1 MITPGTRIAHYDVL
15 ATIGAGG
22 MGEVYRAKDTL
33 LGREVALKVLP
44 EIFAADPDRRARFQR
59 EAKTLAALNHP
70 NIAAI
75 HGLAEA
81 PNVSALVLELVDGET
96 LADRIDRGPIP
107 LDETLAIATQ
117 IAAALGAAHE
127 RGIVHRD
134 LKPANVKLTHTGA
147 VKVLDFGLA
156 KLVEAGGNA
165 TAGLSAPPASQS
177 PALVTEIG
185 VPIGTTA
192 YMSPEQVR
200 GQAVDKRTDIWAFG
214 CVLYEML
221 TATRAIDGDTVSDT
235 LSNVLTRQ
243 PDLTRVPASVRP
255 LLRSCL
261 EQDAR
266 RRLRDIGDYWRL
278 LEEPALVRPQRNHL
292 PWATAAIA
300 IVVAALALLWNWSRT
315 PLPQEAPSA
324 PAVRIALDLGPELS
338 IATNFPVVTLSPD
351 GERIVF
357 VAENSASVTY
367 LATKRLD
374 QRVATP
380 LPGTEG
386 AYAPF
391 FAPDGQWIGFFAEGQ
406 LKKTRLDGGAPI
418 VLTRA
423 PAGRGASWG
432 DDGEI
437 VAALDTQVGLSR
449 VSSATGAVTPL
460 TTLGAGETS
469 HRWPQVLPGATAAVF
484 TVGRSPGNYAA
495 ADIAA
500 VPLGAAPGAVRIVRA
515 GAGQS
520 PHYLPTGHLVYVSD
534 GLLYALPLDADR
546 LETRGTPT
554 VVPGEISAAVN
565 FGSSQLSFSRT
576 GAAVYRGGPTQG
588 HTRLQWLT
596 DDGQMAALWD
606 EPGFYQ
612 NPRVSPD
619 GGRLAVTVAEGANA
633 DLWVFDAERGTK
645 TRLTNGGFNAFAV
658 WHPDGRYIV
667 FQWRNALYSVRADG
681 ADRPQPVLE
690 GENSLTPTSF
700 APDGKRLLFFEQRP
714 NSVAL
719 HTVAIEEN
727 AGRLQAG
734 TRELFREIPVGQ
746 VAPTFSPDGRWIAYA
761 SSESGAY
768 EIYVRAF
775 PDDGRQ
781 WAVSSGGGNFP
792 KWSRTANELF
802 YRTEDQLLMA
812 TSYNIVNAAFV
823 AARPRVWSQR
833 RLFNSG
839 LTQNFD
845 LAPDGRRFAVQMSA
859 EEPGSQEVHP
869 VMLQVNFFDEVRRR
883 VARDSE

>member
-1 MITPGTRIAHYDVL
+1 M
-15 ATIGAGG
+15 
-22 MGEVYRAKDTL
+22 
-33 LGREVALKVLP
+33 
-44 EIFAADPDRRARFQR
+44 
-59 EAKTLAALNHP
+59 
-70 NIAAI
+70 
-75 HGLAEA
+75 
-81 PNVSALVLELVDGET
+81 
-96 LADRIDRGPIP
+96 
-107 LDETLAIATQ
+107 
-117 IAAALGAAHE
+117 
-127 RGIVHRD
+127 
-134 LKPANVKLTHTGA
+134 
-147 VKVLDFGLA
+147 
-156 KLVEAGGNA
+156 
-165 TAGLSAPPASQS
+165 
-177 PALVTEIG
+177 TEIG
-185 VPIGTTA
+185 APIGTAA

-221 TATRAIDGDTVSDT
+221 TARRAFDGDTVSDT

-243 PDLTRVPASVRP
+243 PDLARVPASVRP

-278 LEEPALVRPQRNHL
+278 LEEPALVRPQRNYL
-292 PWATAAIA
+292 PWAIAAIA
-300 IVVAALALLWNWSRT
+300 TAAAALALWNWSRT
-315 PLPQEAPSA
+315 PLPQEAPLA

-338 IATNFPVVTLSPD
+338 VATNFPVFTLSPD

-423 PAGRGASWG
+423 LAGRGASWG

-449 VSSATGAVTPL
+449 VSSATGAVTPV
-460 TTLGAGETS
+460 TTLGAGEAS

-484 TVGRSPGNYAA
+484 TVSRSSGNYAA
-495 ADIAA
+495 ADIGA
-500 VPLGAAPGAVRIVRA
+500 VPLGAAPGAVRIVRE
-515 GAGQS
+515 GAGQT
-520 PHYLPTGHLVYVSD
+520 PHYLPTGHLVYVAD
-534 GLLYALPLDADR
+534 GLLHALPFDADR

-554 VVPGEISAAVN
+554 VVLGEISAAVN

-576 GAAVYRGGPTQG
+576 GAVVYRGGPTQG

-596 DDGQMAALWD
+596 DDGQTAALWD
-606 EPGFYQ
+606 EPAFYQ

-645 TRLTNGGFNAFAV
+645 TRLTNGGFNGFAV

-667 FQWRNALYSVRADG
+667 FQGRNALYSVRADG
-681 ADRPQPVLE
+681 AERPQPVLE
-690 GENSLTPTSF
+690 GENSVTPTSF
-700 APDGKRLLFFEQRP
+700 TPDGKRLLFYEQRL
-714 NSVAL
+714 NRVAL

-734 TRELFREIPVGQ
+734 TPELFREIPVGPA
-746 VAPTFSPDGRWIAYA
+746 APTFSPDGRWIAYA
-761 SSESGAY
+761 SSESGVY

-792 KWSRTANELF
+792 VWSRTANELF

-812 TSYNIVNAAFV
+812 ASYSIANGAFV

-845 LAPDGRRFAVQMSA
+845 IAPDGRRFAVQMSA
-859 EEPGSQEVHP
+859 EEPGSQEAHP

-883 VARDSE
+883 VARESE

>member
-1 MITPGTRIAHYDVL
+1 M
-15 ATIGAGG
+15 
-22 MGEVYRAKDTL
+22 
-33 LGREVALKVLP
+33 
-44 EIFAADPDRRARFQR
+44 
-59 EAKTLAALNHP
+59 
-70 NIAAI
+70 
-75 HGLAEA
+75 
-81 PNVSALVLELVDGET
+81 
-96 LADRIDRGPIP
+96 
-107 LDETLAIATQ
+107 
-117 IAAALGAAHE
+117 
-127 RGIVHRD
+127 
-134 LKPANVKLTHTGA
+134 
-147 VKVLDFGLA
+147 
-156 KLVEAGGNA
+156 
-165 TAGLSAPPASQS
+165 
-177 PALVTEIG
+177 
-185 VPIGTTA
+185 
-192 YMSPEQVR
+192 
-200 GQAVDKRTDIWAFG
+200 
-214 CVLYEML
+214 
-221 TATRAIDGDTVSDT
+221 
-235 LSNVLTRQ
+235 
-243 PDLTRVPASVRP
+243 
-255 LLRSCL
+255 
-261 EQDAR
+261 
-266 RRLRDIGDYWRL
+266 
-278 LEEPALVRPQRNHL
+278 RPQRNYL
-292 PWATAAIA
+292 PWAIAAIA
-300 IVVAALALLWNWSRT
+300 TAAAALALWNWSRT
-315 PLPQEAPSA
+315 PLPQEAPLEPS
-324 PAVRIALDLGPELS
+324 VRIALDLGPELS
-338 IATNFPVVTLSPD
+338 VATNFPVVTLSPD

-449 VSSATGAVTPL
+449 VSSATGAVTPV

-469 HRWPQVLPGATAAVF
+469 HRWPQVLPGAKAAVF
-484 TVGRSPGNYAA
+484 TVSRSPGNYAA
-495 ADIAA
+495 ADIGA
-500 VPLGAAPGAVRIVRA
+500 VPLGAAPGAARIVRE
-515 GAGQS
+515 GAGQT
-520 PHYLPTGHLVYVSD
+520 PHYLPTGHLVYVAD
-534 GLLYALPLDADR
+534 GLLHALPFDADR

-554 VVPGEISAAVN
+554 VVLGEISAAVN

-576 GAAVYRGGPTQG
+576 GAVVYRGGPTQG

-596 DDGQMAALWD
+596 DDGQTAALWD
-606 EPGFYQ
+606 APGSYQ

-619 GGRLAVTVAEGANA
+619 GGRLAVMVAEGANA
-633 DLWVFDAERGTK
+633 DLWVFDAERGTDSAHEWWVQ
-645 TRLTNGGFNAFAV
+645 RLRRMA
-658 WHPDGRYIV
+658 PGRPIHRV
-667 FQWRNALYSVRADG
+667 QRAQ
-681 ADRPQPVLE
+681 RPVLGPSRWGGASAARVGGRE
-690 GENSLTPTSF
+690 RRAPTSF
-700 APDGKRLLFFEQRP
+700 TPDGKRLLFYEQRL
-714 NSVAL
+714 NRVAL

-734 TRELFREIPVGQ
+734 TPELFREIPVGP
-746 VAPTFSPDGRWIAYA
+746 AEPTFSPDGRWIAYA
-761 SSESGAY
+761 SSESGVY

-792 KWSRTANELF
+792 RWSRTANELF

-845 LAPDGRRFAVQMSA
+845 IAPDGRRFAVQMSA
-859 EEPGSQEVHP
+859 EEPGSQETHP

>member
-1 MITPGTRIAHYDVL
+1 M
-15 ATIGAGG
+15 
-22 MGEVYRAKDTL
+22 
-33 LGREVALKVLP
+33 
-44 EIFAADPDRRARFQR
+44 
-59 EAKTLAALNHP
+59 
-70 NIAAI
+70 
-75 HGLAEA
+75 
-81 PNVSALVLELVDGET
+81 
-96 LADRIDRGPIP
+96 
-107 LDETLAIATQ
+107 
-117 IAAALGAAHE
+117 
-127 RGIVHRD
+127 HRD

-156 KLVEAGGNA
+156 KLVEAGGTA
-165 TAGLSAPPASQS
+165 AAGLSAPPASQS
-177 PALVTEIG
+177 PTLVTEIG
-185 VPIGTTA
+185 VPIGTAA

-214 CVLYEML
+214 CVVYEML
-221 TATRAIDGDTVSDT
+221 TATRAFDGDTVSDT

-243 PDLTRVPASVRP
+243 PDLARVPASVRP

-278 LEEPALVRPQRNHL
+278 LEEPALVQPQRNYL
-292 PWATAAIA
+292 PWAIPAIATAA
-300 IVVAALALLWNWSRT
+300 AALALWNWSRT
-315 PLPQEAPSA
+315 PLPQEAPLEPS
-324 PAVRIALDLGPELS
+324 VRIALDLGPELS
-338 IATNFPVVTLSPD
+338 VATNFPVVTLSPD

-357 VAENSASVTY
+357 VAENSAGVTY

-386 AYAPF
+386 AYASF

-437 VAALDTQVGLSR
+437 VAALDTEVALSR
-449 VSSATGAVTPL
+449 VSSATGAVTPV

-484 TVGRSPGNYAA
+484 TVTRSPGNYAA
-495 ADIAA
+495 ADIGA
-500 VPLGAAPGAVRIVRA
+500 VALGAAPGAVRIVRE
-515 GAGQS
+515 GAGHS
-520 PHYLPTGHLVYVSD
+520 PHYLPTGHLVYVAD
-534 GLLYALPLDADR
+534 GLLHALPFDADR

-554 VVPGEISAAVN
+554 VVLGEISAAVN
-565 FGSSQLSFSRT
+565 FGSSQLSFART
-576 GAAVYRGGPTQG
+576 GAVVYRGGQTQG

-596 DDGQMAALWD
+596 DDGQTAALWD
-606 EPGFYQ
+606 EPAFYQ
-612 NPRVSPD
+612 HPRVSPD
-619 GGRLAVTVAEGANA
+619 GGRLAVTVPEGATA

-645 TRLTNGGFNAFAV
+645 TRLTNGGSNSSAV

-667 FQWRNALYSVRADG
+667 FQGRNALYSVRADG
-681 ADRPQPVLE
+681 AERPQPVLE
-690 GENSLTPTSF
+690 RENSVVPTSF
-700 APDGKRLLFFEQRP
+700 TPDGNRLLFYEQRL
-714 NSVAL
+714 NRVAL
-719 HTVAIEEN
+719 QTVAIKEN
-727 AGRLQAG
+727 AGGLQAG
-734 TRELFREIPVGQ
+734 TPELFREIPVGP
-746 VAPTFSPDGRWIAYA
+746 AEPTFSPDGRWIAYA
-761 SSESGAY
+761 SSESGVY

-812 TSYNIVNAAFV
+812 ASYNIVNAAFV

-839 LTQNFD
+839 LTENFD
-845 LAPDGRRFAVQMSA
+845 IAPDGRRFAVQMSA
-859 EEPGSQEVHP
+859 EEPGSQEAHP